1 VVNERDQLGNDLVPD
16 YLAQV
21 NEGDD
26 FGWPTHY
33 WGILQ
38 DPRVPL
44 DWGKGIQPSTE
55 PTPAV
60 SALNSTDDPNLGSEL
75 DNQLAAPS
83 GPRRVPDY
91 ALGAHTA
98 SLGLAFY
105 NHDAIPSLKGHAII
119 TQRGSWNRNPP
130 SGYQVIALKVSDSG
144 EAQDTTF
151 PVLQD
156 FLSKEGLSR
165 GRPVGIIVDR
175 NGAILVTDDVGG
187 SLWRVKQRR

>member
-1 VVNERDQLGNDLVPD
+1 LVPD

-44 DWGKGIQPSTE
+44 DWGKGIQPSTK
-55 PTPAV
+55 PTQVV
-60 SALNSTDDPNLGSEL
+60 SAQNSTDDPNLGSEL
-75 DNQLAAPS
+75 DNQRAAQS

-105 NHDAIPSLKGHAII
+105 DHDAIPSLEGHAII

-130 SGYQVIALKVSDSG
+130 SGYQVIAVEVSDLGIVQSG
-144 EAQDTTF
+144 VTPLLTG
-151 PVLQD
+151 
-156 FLSKEGLSR
+156 FLTDQGHAK
-165 GRPVGIIVDR
+165 GRPVGALKDLT
-175 NGAILVTDDVGG
+175 GAILISDDVG
-187 SLWRVKQRR
+187 SSIWRVSKN